1 MKKVLYCLFTL
12 CLALSLTACAG
23 GSASSPASTAGESS
37 SASEAGSSEAV
48 SSQESAASA
57 ESSSAESSAAQEES
71 SAATGLYATV
81 KEFAASE
88 QVQSALASIK
98 STLDAD
104 TMDVELVG
112 EDNKLIYN
120 FTFKN
125 LDGQDLTAL
134 GASLQEALEGD
145 SMASTFGNIA
155 KSLVGAVT
163 VKDPTVQVNYLA
175 PDGALLAGKEY
186 TAQ

>member
-1 MKKVLYCLFTL
+1 M
-12 CLALSLTACAG
+12 
-23 GSASSPASTAGESS
+23 
-37 SASEAGSSEAV
+37 
-48 SSQESAASA
+48 
-57 ESSSAESSAAQEES
+57 
-71 SAATGLYATV
+71 

-175 PDGALLAGKEY
+175 PDGTLLAGKEY
-186 TAQ
+186 AAQ